1 MPISINIVSPSRA
14 SLARPVLTRRGM
26 AITSYFFLLAKG
38 RYSTICRST
47 GWLTEYARL
56 LFFFMQC
63 RASRRKH
70 AAGASSGGYS
80 YTVLSHVGGAPSFS
94 ASRARARA
102 RPNTAEG
109 RYGRGGVCLKNPSQ
123 CFAAQPRNAQ
133 LE

>member
-1 MPISINIVSPSRA
+1 
-14 SLARPVLTRRGM
+14 M

-63 RASRRKH
+63 GASRRKH

-109 RYGRGGVCLKNPSQ
+109 RYGRGGYALRILASASPPSRGT
-123 CFAAQPRNAQ
+123 PNLNEHYYLPTHHVNVKLLR
-133 LE
+133 